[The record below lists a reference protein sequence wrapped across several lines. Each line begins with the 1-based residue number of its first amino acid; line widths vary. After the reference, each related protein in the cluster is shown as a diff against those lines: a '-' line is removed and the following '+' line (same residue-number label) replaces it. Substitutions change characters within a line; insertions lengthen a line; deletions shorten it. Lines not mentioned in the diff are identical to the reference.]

1 MSWTES
7 SGPPVRRPKRRGFGS
22 IVTGV
27 MAERSVGGTVKLDHS
42 PSGVIW
48 LLTCPAENALE
59 VENVNRQM

>member
-7 SGPPVRRPKRRGFGS
+7 SGPPVTPPRRSGFGS

-27 MAERSVGGTVKLDHS
+27 MAERSVGGKVKLDYL

-48 LLTCPAENALE
+48 RLTCPAENALE
-59 VENVNRQM
+59 R